1 MMPVVRP
8 ALLAFAAVVLT
19 ACSTNPAPPM
29 TAPAPPSSTDPSPAS
44 CNHEPAQVMLGQPA
58 TPANVERARTL
69 AGARIARV
77 IKPGMM
83 VTMEY
88 IEGRLNI
95 YVDEKDLMTQI
106 RRG

>member
-1 MMPVVRP
+1 MPAVRP
-8 ALLAFAAVVLT
+8 AFLALTTAVLA
-19 ACSTNPAPPM
+19 ACSTAAPPM
-29 TAPAPPSSTDPSPAS
+29 SDPVPPSNPSPSPAPAS
-44 CNHEPAQVMLGQPA
+44 CNHEPAQSMLGQPA
-58 TPANVERARTL
+58 TAANVERARQL

-95 YVDEKDLMTQI
+95 NVDEKNVMIGI
-106 RRG
+106 RCG